1 MVIGTCSIGGILVV
15 VINGYWWL
23 FYQWLLVTILLVA
36 ICYFRLNY
44 HRLFMDIG
52 DYFRLKYH
60 WWLFY

>member
-1 MVIGTCSIGGILVV
+1 MTIGTYFIGGILLV

-44 HRLFMDIG
+44 HRLLMAISGYSIG
-52 DYFRLKYH
+52 GY
-60 WWLFY
+60 W